1 MTEQRNAVR
10 IWGAP
15 AALALLTVVG
25 LLSAL
30 FADGA
35 ADVVSWIALAT
46 PVAVVAWCAA
56 RPGAARRAG

>member
-1 MTEQRNAVR
+1 MTEQRIAR
-10 IWGAP
+10 IWTAP
-15 AALALLTVVG
+15 AALALITIVG

-46 PVAVVAWCAA
+46 PVAAVAWCVA
-56 RPGAARRAG
+56 RAR